1 MTVSSFSLTLAN
13 TFTIGASF
21 IDALFSV
28 QNYTYTIAE
37 NDGPVTV
44 CAELV
49 EGCLQRE
56 VIIECSTFD
65 GTAQSIFI
73 YKLTFS
79 SNKFNSY
86 SSDYTDYEG
95 RMCRLTFESG
105 SMSGAVDC
113 VDIEIFDDDYK
124 EENESFV
131 FALCAGGDPS
141 VHIDKLYAD
150 VYIID
155 EDG

>member
-1 MTVSSFSLTLAN
+1 MNKHTLS
-13 TFTIGASF
+13 GVF
-21 IDALFSV
+21 IIL
-28 QNYTYTIAE
+28 
-37 NDGPVTV
+37 
-44 CAELV
+44 C
-49 EGCLQRE
+49 
-56 VIIECSTFD
+56 
-65 GTAQSIFI
+65 
-73 YKLTFS
+73 
-79 SNKFNSY
+79 

-95 RMCRLTFESG
+95 RVCRLTFESG

-113 VDIEIFDDDYK
+113 VDIEIIDDDYK

-141 VHIDKLYAD
+141 VHIDNFYAD